1 MEHLTNFLQAKLTN
15 SNGTYE
21 TNLKDLIYPW
31 FLYSMFE
38 LAFDVE
44 MPVYQVYRQQCPQAA
59 ILLEQ
64 YDQFLTSYKRIQCSL
79 FSWCPRL
86 TPIMNWYLFDKQ
98 KLHQMRQMVN
108 DAIQYRENHHLFG
121 LDALESSKQK
131 KNVKFRDEVYSSL
144 LENDSVFERKLL
156 LTDCC
161 MPRQI
166 RTRQQTKRISVSLID
181 IMLDFEIEPDDKT
194 NGMTFKKMYLKNI

>member
-1 MEHLTNFLQAKLTN
+1 
-15 SNGTYE
+15 
-21 TNLKDLIYPW
+21 
-31 FLYSMFE
+31 MFE

-44 MPVYQVYRQQCPQAA
+44 MPVYHVYRQQCPQAA

-86 TPIMNWYLFDKQ
+86 TPILNWYLFDKQ